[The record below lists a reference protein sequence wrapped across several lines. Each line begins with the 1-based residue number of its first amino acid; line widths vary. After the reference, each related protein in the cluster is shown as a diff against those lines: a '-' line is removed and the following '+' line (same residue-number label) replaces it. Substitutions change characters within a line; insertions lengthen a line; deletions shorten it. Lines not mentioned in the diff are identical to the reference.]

1 MPWLIGNATQARAA
15 ITRINNALGLPRAAV
30 EADRVGGG
38 VHVPLEQA
46 GTLRWAHL
54 ARLSDGTVGVRI
66 KPGVFA
72 RLTAG
77 QQAAVVAEIPD
88 GVTITREDE
97 D

>member
-1 MPWLIGNATQARAA
+1 MAWLIGTPAQARASL
-15 ITRINNALGLPRAAV
+15 TRINNALGLPRAAV
-30 EADRVGGG
+30 EADRIGGG
-38 VHVPLEQA
+38 IHVPLEHA
-46 GTLRWAHL
+46 GTTRWAHL

-66 KPGVFA
+66 KPRVVS

-77 QQAAVVAEIPD
+77 QQAAVVAQLPD